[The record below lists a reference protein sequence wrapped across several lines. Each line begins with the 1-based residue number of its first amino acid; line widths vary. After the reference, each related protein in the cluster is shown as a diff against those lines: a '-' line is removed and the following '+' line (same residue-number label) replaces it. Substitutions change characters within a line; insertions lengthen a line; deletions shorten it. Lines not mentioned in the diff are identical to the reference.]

1 VIKPDESA
9 PIVYNGIM
17 YLVAP
22 AGLQWNNNQLK
33 NDRAAAVNSN
43 WLLGE
48 GKRYTQI
55 AAAIGISY
63 RWSPIL
69 PLQSRRSLWGE
80 QPLIPF
86 AFPWRADSVEV
97 VAVGPRLCPQTLRFI

>member
-1 VIKPDESA
+1 MLRDPPASDWLMWRCTYNGWATSARVIKPDESA
-9 PIVYNGIM
+9 PIVYNVIM

-48 GKRYTQI
+48 GKSYTQI

-63 RWSPIL
+63 R
-69 PLQSRRSLWGE
+69 
-80 QPLIPF
+80 
-86 AFPWRADSVEV
+86 
-97 VAVGPRLCPQTLRFI
+97 